1 MAVRVWNGIMD
12 AFGGREGVK
21 LDQQFLIA
29 EDGHE
34 VLSRFPFEE
43 SLLS

>member
-1 MAVRVWNGIMD
+1 MAICVESYVG
-12 AFGGREGVK
+12 AAGGRERVK

>member
-1 MAVRVWNGIMD
+1 MAICVESYVGS
-12 AFGGREGVK
+12 AGGREGFK

-34 VLSRFPFEE
+34 
-43 SLLS
+43 LLS